1 MQIQILSSILI
12 NGVWHEPG
20 LGNYDPVF
28 ARQLIDM
35 GVAVEVE
42 TKIVEPEVKKVRR
55 PKKSSG
61 VSQPAPRSRRK
72 IAKGSED
79 TAK

>member
-35 GVAVEVE
+35 GVAVELE

-61 VSQPAPRSRRK
+61 ASQPAPRSRRK
-72 IAKGSED
+72 IAKESED

>member
-1 MQIQILSSILI
+1 VKIQILSSILI

-20 LGNYDPVF
+20 VGSYDPVF

-35 GVAVEVE
+35 GVAVEVH
-42 TKIVEPEVKKVRR
+42 TKIIEPEVKKARR

-61 VSQPAPRSRRK
+61 ASQPGQVSRKK
-72 IAKGSED
+72 IAKKSED